1 MPPDDAGW
9 PHVLD
14 PRGFAAPAWE
24 ARKRAAF
31 AAADVALAASG
42 TVSLELAAAGTPM
55 VIAYD
60 ASPLTAWMVQ
70 AAGADRHRDAGQ
82 PRDRHPRGARV
93 PVRALHRRGDRA
105 GGRGA
110 ASPTPRPRRRSAP
123 SATEAMALLGRGG
136 EPPGLRAA
144 RSVLGALERIRR

>member
-1 MPPDDAGW
+1 M
-9 PHVLD
+9 D

-55 VIAYD
+55 VIGYD
-60 ASPLTAWMVQ
+60 ANPLTVWMAQ
-70 AAGADRHRDAGQ
+70 AAGQDRDRDAGQ
-82 PRDRHPRGARV
+82 PRHRHPGGAGV
-93 PVRALHRRGDRA
+93 PRSSDCTPERIAPAVEALLADPEAAAAQRA
-105 GGRGA
+105 A
-110 ASPTPRPRRRSAP
+110 AA
-123 SATEAMALLGRGG
+123 EAMRLLGRGG

-144 RSVLGALERIRR
+144 RSVLAALSR